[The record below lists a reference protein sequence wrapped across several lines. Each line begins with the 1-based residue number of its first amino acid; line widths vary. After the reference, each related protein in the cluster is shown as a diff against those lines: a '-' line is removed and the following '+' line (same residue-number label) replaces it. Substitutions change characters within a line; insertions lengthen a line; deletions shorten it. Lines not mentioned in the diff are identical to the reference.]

1 MGKHSPLSTNRL
13 TIIKFLIFKYRVGW
27 DLRNDAIHRFE
38 NYICILFGKGK
49 RSFIKRYNFL
59 IMRID
64 KIRIK
69 NFKGFEEETFMLN
82 PHFTIFIG
90 DNAKGKTSVLDALAV
105 AAGSFLR
112 GIDVA
117 KLESRSI
124 DKNEIRVV
132 TKDGQPLPQIPVE
145 IHVFGNVNEV
155 NINEG
160 WLRTV
165 EKISPKKTTT
175 TFVKAK
181 NIEGIAESML
191 KQSRLGNNVI
201 FPVISYHGT
210 GRLWA
215 EHEEK
220 KAVYKKSEEGVS
232 QAYINCL
239 SPKSS
244 SKEFLSWYK
253 TYEDEI
259 RKFDQERDKLLL
271 KTFNN
276 TIISMI
282 PDDHWQDM
290 AYSFAAEDLTGIFV
304 TPGGKKEKL
313 QFRQLSDGYRNIIGM
328 VADIAYRCVKLN
340 PHLGENAVKQTPG
353 IVLIDELDLHLH
365 PNWQRRIVEDLKN
378 TFPNIQF
385 VATTHSPFIIQ
396 SLKEDELR
404 SLDNIN
410 TPNKNPKDIPINKVI
425 TDIMDVESIKSD
437 DFERRYNDAKA
448 ELEKIE
454 NAHPD
459 KKLTMDDY
467 VNVSKVLGSL
477 LEDETDD
484 AVYKAFLDKQKEID
498 DETN

>member
-1 MGKHSPLSTNRL
+1 
-13 TIIKFLIFKYRVGW
+13 
-27 DLRNDAIHRFE
+27 
-38 NYICILFGKGK
+38 
-49 RSFIKRYNFL
+49 
-59 IMRID
+59 MRID

-69 NFKGFEEETFMLN
+69 NFKGFEEETFQLN

-124 DKNEIRVV
+124 DKSEIRVL
-132 TKDGQPLPQIPVE
+132 TKDGQPLPQLPVE
-145 IHVFGNVNEV
+145 IHAFGDVNGKG
-155 NINEG
+155 IDEG

-165 EKISPKKTTT
+165 DKISPKKTNTT
-175 TFVKAK
+175 YVKAK
-181 NIEGIAESML
+181 NIEKVAEDML
-191 KQSRLGNNVI
+191 KLSRSGKNVI
-201 FPVISYHGT
+201 FPVIAYHGT

-220 KAVYKKSEEGVS
+220 KAEYKKTGEGVS

-259 RKFDQERDKLLL
+259 RKFDQDSDKLLL

-282 PDDHWQDM
+282 PDNHWQDM

-304 TPGGKKEKL
+304 TPSGKKEKL

-328 VADIAYRCVKLN
+328 VADIAYRCIKLN
-340 PHLGENAVKQTPG
+340 PHLGEKAVKDTPG

-365 PNWQRRIVEDLKN
+365 PNWQRRIVNDLKKA
-378 TFPNIQF
+378 FPKIQF
-385 VATTHSPFIIQ
+385 IATTHSPFIVQ
-396 SLKEDELR
+396 SLKSDEIWNLDKLMDVAPDELKI
-404 SLDNIN
+404 D
-410 TPNKNPKDIPINKVI
+410 TVA
-425 TDIMDVESIKSD
+425 TEIMGISSPYSETNEELYIKSKKFMED
-437 DFERRYNDAKA
+437 LESNKSVG
-448 ELEKIE
+448 ELQKE
-454 NAHPD
+454 
-459 KKLTMDDY
+459 L
-467 VNVSKVLGSL
+467 
-477 LEDETDD
+477 DEISDP
-484 AVYKAFLDKQKEID
+484 AVRAFLELQKISKGK
-498 DETN
+498 

>member
-1 MGKHSPLSTNRL
+1 
-13 TIIKFLIFKYRVGW
+13 
-27 DLRNDAIHRFE
+27 
-38 NYICILFGKGK
+38 
-49 RSFIKRYNFL
+49 
-59 IMRID
+59 MRID

-69 NFKGFEEETFMLN
+69 NFKGFEEETFQLN

-124 DKNEIRVV
+124 DKSEIRVI

-145 IHVFGNVNEV
+145 IHAFGYVNGKV
-155 NINEG
+155 IDEG

-165 EKISPKKTTT
+165 DKISPKKTNTT
-175 TFVKAK
+175 YVKAK
-181 NIEGIAESML
+181 NIEKVAEDML
-191 KQSRLGNNVI
+191 KLSRSGKNVI
-201 FPVISYHGT
+201 FPVIAYHGT

-220 KAVYKKSEEGVS
+220 KAEYKKTGEGVS

-259 RKFDQERDKLLL
+259 RKFDQDSDKLLL

-282 PDDHWQDM
+282 PDNHWQDM

-304 TPGGKKEKL
+304 TPSGKKEKL

-328 VADIAYRCVKLN
+328 VADIAYRCIKLN
-340 PHLGENAVKQTPG
+340 PHLGEKAVKDTPG

-365 PNWQRRIVEDLKN
+365 PNWQRRIVNDLKKA
-378 TFPNIQF
+378 FPKIQF
-385 VATTHSPFIIQ
+385 ITTTHSPFIVQ
-396 SLKEDELR
+396 SLKSDEIWNLDKLMDVAPDELKIDTVATEIMGISSPYSETNEELYNKSRKFMEDLDANR
-404 SLDNIN
+404 SGADLQRELDEI
-410 TPNKNPKDIPINKVI
+410 
-425 TDIMDVESIKSD
+425 SD
-437 DFERRYNDAKA
+437 
-448 ELEKIE
+448 
-454 NAHPD
+454 P
-459 KKLTMDDY
+459 
-467 VNVSKVLGSL
+467 
-477 LEDETDD
+477 
-484 AVYKAFLDKQKEID
+484 AVRAFLELQKISKGK
-498 DETN
+498 

>member
-1 MGKHSPLSTNRL
+1 
-13 TIIKFLIFKYRVGW
+13 
-27 DLRNDAIHRFE
+27 
-38 NYICILFGKGK
+38 
-49 RSFIKRYNFL
+49 
-59 IMRID
+59 MRID

-69 NFKGFEEETFMLN
+69 NFKGFEEEIFLLN
-82 PHFTIFIG
+82 SHFTVFIG

-124 DKNEIRVV
+124 DKSEIRVL

-145 IHVFGNVNEV
+145 IHAFGYVNGKV
-155 NINEG
+155 IDEG

-165 EKISPKKTTT
+165 DKISPKKTNTT
-175 TFVKAK
+175 YVKAK
-181 NIEGIAESML
+181 NIEKVAEDML
-191 KQSRLGNNVI
+191 KLSRSGKSVI
-201 FPVISYHGT
+201 FPVIAYHGT

-220 KAVYKKSEEGVS
+220 KAEYKKTGEGVS

-259 RKFDQERDKLLL
+259 RKFDQDSDKLLL

-282 PDDHWQDM
+282 PDNHWLDM

-304 TPGGKKEKL
+304 TPSGKKEKL

-328 VADIAYRCVKLN
+328 VADIAYRCIKLN
-340 PHLGENAVKQTPG
+340 PHLGEKAVKDTPG

-365 PNWQRRIVEDLKN
+365 PNWQRRIVNDLKKA
-378 TFPNIQF
+378 FPKIQF
-385 VATTHSPFIIQ
+385 IATTHSPFIVQ
-396 SLKEDELR
+396 SLKSDEIWNLDKLMDVAPDELKIDTVATEIMGISSPYSETNEELYNKSRKFMEDLDANR
-404 SLDNIN
+404 SGADLQRELDEI
-410 TPNKNPKDIPINKVI
+410 
-425 TDIMDVESIKSD
+425 SD
-437 DFERRYNDAKA
+437 
-448 ELEKIE
+448 
-454 NAHPD
+454 P
-459 KKLTMDDY
+459 
-467 VNVSKVLGSL
+467 
-477 LEDETDD
+477 
-484 AVYKAFLDKQKEID
+484 AVRAFLELQKISKGK
-498 DETN
+498 